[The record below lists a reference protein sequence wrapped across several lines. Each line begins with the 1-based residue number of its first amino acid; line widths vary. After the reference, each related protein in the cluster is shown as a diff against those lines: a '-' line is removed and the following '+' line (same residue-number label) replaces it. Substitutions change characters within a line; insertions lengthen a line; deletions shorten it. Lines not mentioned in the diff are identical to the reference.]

1 MTSLLDSSIDD
12 VIMIKSQ
19 LMLYNSNISACISN
33 DIFKNSFYL
42 ENSRLFLVDL
52 DNYLFLSSLTL
63 LKSNCSF
70 YSNFPIISKS
80 ITIDEDSLI
89 TGSDSVVDLSELSSN
104 ISISPSKHCCNTSF
118 CQVSVQFDDIFVLE
132 NLMSI
137 SVNQSQS
144 FNYLYHL
151 ESLSL
156 VLEHSKSFNYSAPS
170 ILLNFIID
178 QILFSYQLFIPI
190 CPIEFVSLEPPTRGG
205 LVPLLLLILGWILLL
220 FIIQQLQSIKVLSIL
235 QVIIKF

>member
-19 LMLYNSNISACISN
+19 LMFYNSNISACISN
-33 DIFKNSFYL
+33 GVFMNSFYL

-52 DNYLFLSSLTL
+52 DNYLFFSSLTL
-63 LKSNCSF
+63 LKSNCSSN
-70 YSNFPIISKS
+70 SNFPIISKS
-80 ITIDEDSLI
+80 ITIDGESFI

-118 CQVSVQFDDIFVLE
+118 CQVSLQLDDIFVLE

-137 SVNQSQS
+137 SVKQSQS
-144 FNYLYHL
+144 FQYFYHL
-151 ESLSL
+151 DSLSL
-156 VLEHSKSFNYSAPS
+156 VLEHSQSFNYSDPS
-170 ILLNFIID
+170 ILFSFAID
-178 QILFSYQLFIPI
+178 QMVFSYQLFIPI

-205 LVPLLLLILGWILLL
+205 LVPLLLLILG
-220 FIIQQLQSIKVLSIL
+220 
-235 QVIIKF
+235 